1 MMMSDR
7 EGNAFALVR
16 IDDDFS
22 KDPFA
27 SLPPSLSPLPLS
39 LSISPLYF
47 SLSLSLS
54 AVSLLND
61 QSCEGGERD
70 FSEKGS
76 DCNPLCESGVSWPK
90 SARRRM
96 CSNCCLSPSFFLSP
110 SLSPS
115 PSLSLF
121 PSPSVSLSLSFPPPL
136 SLPPAVRL
144 CIFALVQRGRTN
156 LPFCRALS

>member
-54 AVSLLND
+54 AVS
-61 QSCEGGERD
+61 
-70 FSEKGS
+70 EK
-76 DCNPLCESGVSWPK
+76 
-90 SARRRM
+90 
-96 CSNCCLSPSFFLSP
+96 
-110 SLSPS
+110 SLSP
-115 PSLSLF
+115 PSQLW
-121 PSPSVSLSLSFPPPL
+121 SFK
-136 SLPPAVRL
+136 SETAERE
-144 CIFALVQRGRTN
+144 REREK
-156 LPFCRALS
+156 